1 MISTKMALLAVG
13 SLLLTTMTLLAP
25 VSAGAQ
31 DEERSFSDIRT
42 VRIKASK
49 YQEFIE
55 LQTTFRDALQ
65 ADGRPGRDVWQEVR
79 GDVGV
84 MHIVNPIDSLAELD
98 EQWVPPMEEDAWA
111 EWVEAINGT
120 VNSSARMILRRHPEY
135 SIPSDDDSAPAM
147 LVLRYTTVAPGKG
160 GAYHDWL
167 ENQLVPALTAGGAS
181 GVSFGHVAL
190 GGDTNLWVSASRVAN
205 WTEIDGPGPLAA
217 MSEEERAALF
227 APYGDMVT
235 KSEVRVL
242 RYRTDLSYAS
252 ADE

>member
-1 MISTKMALLAVG
+1 MGLLAIG

-25 VSAGAQ
+25 ISAGAQ

-42 VRIKASK
+42 VRIKPSK

-65 ADGRPGRDVWQEVR
+65 ADDRPGRDVWQEVR

-84 MHIVNPIDSLAELD
+84 MHLVNRLDSLAELD
-98 EQWVPPMEEDAWA
+98 EQWVPPLEEDAWA

-120 VNSSARMILRRHPEY
+120 IDSSARMILRRHPEY
-135 SIPSDDDSAPAM
+135 SIPSDESSAPAL
-147 LVLRYTTVAPGKG
+147 LVLRYTTVAPGKSDV
-160 GAYHDWL
+160 YHGWI
-167 ENQLVPALTAGGAS
+167 ENQLLPALKAGGAS
-181 GVSFGHVAL
+181 GVSFAHVAL
-190 GGDTNLWVSASRVAN
+190 GGDSNLWVTATRVAN
-205 WTEIDGPGPLAA
+205 WTEIDGPGQLPAI
-217 MSEEERAALF
+217 SEEERADLF

-235 KSEVRVL
+235 KSEVRIL
-242 RYRTDLSYAS
+242 RCRADLSYAS